1 MAKEQPAH
9 QKSIPFLIYTF
20 GFGIPLFIVI
30 VYAGYKLWP
39 FWLTILVGGLVQT
52 AFRISKQSWRNKLA
66 GTIVHPQRQESS
78 DSAEDVALRDKVEA
92 NLNSPLGYLMVY
104 AAMVG
109 VTAFWYGLGWVFT

>member
-39 FWLTILVGGLVQT
+39 FWLTILVGGLV
-52 AFRISKQSWRNKLA
+52 
-66 GTIVHPQRQESS
+66 
-78 DSAEDVALRDKVEA
+78 
-92 NLNSPLGYLMVY
+92 
-104 AAMVG
+104 
-109 VTAFWYGLGWVFT
+109 